1 MASKAI
7 KGITIKLDGDTG
19 ELTSSL
25 NEADKSLKSV
35 ENQLKAVDKALKL
48 DPGNIE
54 LIAQKQDLLN
64 KAIEETKNK
73 LEIEKQ
79 AAEQAAQA
87 LEDGTI
93 TQQQYDALQTEIIN
107 TTTELKKLEDQ
118 ARESASTMG
127 TAMQEAGNKIQAVG
141 EKVTDVGKSLTTNVT
156 GPIVGVAATSIAA
169 FNEVDGALDQIAA
182 RTGATGAQLEELEDI
197 AKSIATTIP
206 TSFGTAS
213 SAVAAVSTRFGVTGK
228 QLEDLSTQFVKFA
241 ELNGTDVTQAVYSAQ
256 GALAAW
262 GLDASEAGSYLDYI
276 NSVGQR
282 TGASVDDLN
291 DKIAANAATFQ
302 DMGFNIADAAE
313 FLGQVELSG
322 ADVSTVMTGL
332 RKALDDAS
340 ASGMPLSEALAQLQ
354 TDLQNAETDADAMQ
368 RAIDLFGTKAGPAM
382 ANMARQ
388 GRVSFSSLSSSLSD
402 YSGNVTNTY
411 ETTLDG
417 TDKMNV
423 AMNEVKL
430 AGAELGA
437 SVADT
442 LVPIMEGLADIL
454 TDLSEWWQSLDE
466 DQQKVIVT
474 IGLVVAA
481 IGPLLVILGTLIT
494 NVGVV
499 VGAFGTLSTF
509 MAGTLIP
516 TLTAAATT
524 FTATVIP
531 AVVAAAPVILAVV
544 AAVAAVIAVVEAVKS
559 VIENSDAWIGF
570 FSDLWTGLK
579 GTLEDVWDA
588 ITSTVANIGDC
599 LSDLWDDISGGFL
612 DLLGDAWDW
621 GVDLIDNFV
630 DGITSVAHKVKDKV
644 TSIAGDI
651 ADRLGFS
658 EPEVGP
664 LSNFHT
670 FAPDMIDLWNEGIEK
685 NLGSVQAS
693 ANDMAAAAASPL
705 ENTGAQLS
713 GISSQLG
720 DLELSASPVNV
731 AANIYIGQ
739 KLLQRQIID
748 TTAQA
753 EYISG
758 GTF

>member
-19 ELTSSL
+19 DLTSSL
-25 NEADKSLKSV
+25 NEADRSLKSV

-48 DPGNIE
+48 DPTNLD
-54 LIAQKQDLLN
+54 LIHQKQDLLN
-64 KAIEETKNK
+64 RAIEETKNK
-73 LEIEKQ
+73 LDIEKQ

-87 LEDGTI
+87 LKDGTI
-93 TQQQYDALQTEIIN
+93 TQEQYDALQTEIQN

-118 ARESASTMG
+118 AKQSSSAMG
-127 TAMQEAGNKIQAVG
+127 EAMTAAGDKIQAVG

-156 GPIVGVAATSIAA
+156 GPIVGVAAASIAA

-182 RTGATGAQLEELEDI
+182 RTGATGTALAEMEDI

-213 SAVAAVSTRFGVTGK
+213 QAVAAVNTRFGVTGK
-228 QLEDLSTQFVKFA
+228 TLEDLSTQFVKFA
-241 ELNGTDVTQAVYSAQ
+241 ELNGTDVTTAVYSAQ
-256 GALAAW
+256 SALAAW
-262 GLDASEAGSYLDYI
+262 GMDASEAGAYLDYI
-276 NSVGQR
+276 NTIGQR

-368 RAIDLFGTKAGPAM
+368 RAIDLFGSRAGPAM

-388 GRVSFSSLSSSLSD
+388 GKVSFSSLNSD
-402 YSGNVTNTY
+402 LNSYKGNITTTY

-417 TDKMNV
+417 TDKMSV

-437 SVADT
+437 SVADA

-454 TDLSEWWQSLDE
+454 SDLADWWDGLDE
-466 DQQKVIVT
+466 SQQKVILT
-474 IGLVVAA
+474 IVGIVAA
-481 IGPLLVILGTLIT
+481 LGPLLVIIGTLIT
-494 NVGVV
+494 NIGVIA
-499 VGAFGTLSTF
+499 GAIGSLITF
-509 MAGTLIP
+509 ITGATVATEGAAVAT
-516 TLTAAATT
+516 TAAAVPV
-524 FTATVIP
+524 TAI
-531 AVVAAAPVILAVV
+531 AAPILAVV
-544 AAVAAVIAVVEAVKS
+544 AAIVAVIAVIEAVKS
-559 VIENSDAWIGF
+559 VMENSDAWIGF
-570 FSDLWTGLK
+570 FTDLWNNLI
-579 GTLEDVWDA
+579 GTLQNVWDA

-621 GVDLIDNFV
+621 GKDLIQGFI
-630 DGITSVAHKVKDKV
+630 DGIKSM
-644 TSIAGDI
+644 AGDLWDTVSDV
-651 ADRLGFS
+651 AGDVRDFLGFS
-658 EPEVGP
+658 EPKKGP

-670 FAPDMIDLWNEGIEK
+670 YAPDMIDLWNEGIRQ
-685 NLGSVQAS
+685 NLPSVQKSAS
-693 ANDMAAAAASPL
+693 DMAAAAASPL
-705 ENTGAQLS
+705 ETTGSQLQ
-713 GISSQLG
+713 GISGQL
-720 DLELSASPVNV
+720 DTLEIGASPVNV
-731 AANIYIGQ
+731 AANIYLGN
-739 KLLQRQIID
+739 KLIQRQIVNTIAD
-748 TTAQA
+748 A
-753 EYISG
+753 EYLSG
-758 GTF
+758 GGF

>member
-19 ELTSSL
+19 DLTSSL
-25 NEADKSLKSV
+25 NEADRSLKSV

-48 DPGNIE
+48 DPTNLD
-54 LIAQKQDLLN
+54 LIHQKQDLLN
-64 KAIEETKNK
+64 RAIEETKNK
-73 LEIEKQ
+73 LDIEKQ

-87 LEDGTI
+87 LKDGTI
-93 TQQQYDALQTEIIN
+93 TQEQYDALQTEIQN

-118 ARESASTMG
+118 AKQSSSAMG
-127 TAMQEAGNKIQAVG
+127 EAMTAAGDKIQAVG

-156 GPIVGVAATSIAA
+156 GPIVGVAAASIAA

-182 RTGATGAQLEELEDI
+182 RTGATGTALAEMEDI

-213 SAVAAVSTRFGVTGK
+213 QAVAAVNTRFGVTGK
-228 QLEDLSTQFVKFA
+228 TLEDLSTQFVKFA
-241 ELNGTDVTQAVYSAQ
+241 ELNGTDVTTAVYSAQ
-256 GALAAW
+256 SALAAW
-262 GLDASEAGSYLDYI
+262 GMDASEAGAYLDYI
-276 NSVGQR
+276 NTIGQR

-368 RAIDLFGTKAGPAM
+368 RAIDLFGSRAGPAM

-388 GRVSFSSLSSSLSD
+388 GKVSFSSLNSD
-402 YSGNVTNTY
+402 LNSYKGNITTTY

-417 TDKMNV
+417 TDKMSV

-437 SVADT
+437 SVADA

-454 TDLSEWWQSLDE
+454 SDLADWWDGLDE
-466 DQQKVIVT
+466 SQQKVILT
-474 IGLVVAA
+474 IVGIVAA
-481 IGPLLVILGTLIT
+481 LGPLLVIIGTLIT
-494 NVGVV
+494 NIGVIA
-499 VGAFGTLSTF
+499 GAIGSLITF
-509 MAGTLIP
+509 ITGATVATEGAAVAT
-516 TLTAAATT
+516 TAAAVPV
-524 FTATVIP
+524 TAI
-531 AVVAAAPVILAVV
+531 AAPILAVV
-544 AAVAAVIAVVEAVKS
+544 AAIVAVIAVIEAVKS
-559 VIENSDAWIGF
+559 VMENSDAWIGF
-570 FSDLWTGLK
+570 FTDLWNNLI
-579 GTLEDVWDA
+579 GTLQNVWDA

-599 LSDLWDDISGGFL
+599 LSGLWDDISGGFL
-612 DLLGDAWDW
+612 DLLGDAWSW
-621 GVDLIDNFV
+621 GKDLIQGFI
-630 DGITSVAHKVKDKV
+630 DGIKSM
-644 TSIAGDI
+644 AGDLWDTVSDV
-651 ADRLGFS
+651 AGDVRDFLGFS
-658 EPEVGP
+658 EPKKGP

-670 FAPDMIDLWNEGIEK
+670 YAPDMIDLWNEGIRQ
-685 NLGSVQAS
+685 NLPSVQKSAS
-693 ANDMAAAAASPL
+693 DMAAAAASPL
-705 ENTGAQLS
+705 ETTGSQLQ
-713 GISSQLG
+713 GISGQL
-720 DLELSASPVNV
+720 DTLEIGASPVNV
-731 AANIYIGQ
+731 AANIYLGN
-739 KLLQRQIID
+739 KLIQRQIVNTIAD
-748 TTAQA
+748 A
-753 EYISG
+753 EYLSG
-758 GTF
+758 GGF

>member
-35 ENQLKAVDKALKL
+35 EDQLKAVDKALKL

-156 GPIVGVAATSIAA
+156 TPIVGVAAASIAA

-182 RTGATGAQLEELEDI
+182 RTGATGAQLEEMEDI

-213 SAVAAVSTRFGVTGK
+213 QAVAAVNTRFGVTGK
-228 QLEDLSTQFVKFA
+228 TLEDLSTQFVKFA
-241 ELNGTDVTQAVYSAQ
+241 ELNGIDVTQAVYSAQ

-262 GLDASEAGSYLDYI
+262 GLDASEAGAYLDYI

-302 DMGFNIADAAE
+302 DMGFNISDAAE

-340 ASGMPLSEALAQLQ
+340 ASGIPLSEALEQLQ
-354 TDLQNAETDADAMQ
+354 TDLQNAESDADAMQ

-481 IGPLLVILGTLIT
+481 IGPLLIILGTLIT

-559 VIENSDAWIGF
+559 VMENSDAWIGF

-599 LSDLWDDISGGFL
+599 LSGLWDDISGGFL
-612 DLLGDAWDW
+612 DVVGSAWDW

>member
-25 NEADKSLKSV
+25 NDADRSLKSV

-48 DPGNIE
+48 DPTNLD
-54 LIAQKQDLLN
+54 LIHQKQDLLN
-64 KAIEETKNK
+64 RAIEETKNK
-73 LEIEKQ
+73 LDIEKQ

-87 LEDGTI
+87 LKDGTI
-93 TQQQYDALQTEIIN
+93 TQEQYDALQTEIQN

-118 ARESASTMG
+118 AKQSSSAMG
-127 TAMQEAGNKIQAVG
+127 EAMTAAGDKIEAVG
-141 EKVTDVGKSLTTNVT
+141 QKVTDVGKSLTTNVT
-156 GPIVGVAATSIAA
+156 GPIVGVAAASIAA

-182 RTGATGAQLEELEDI
+182 RTGATGTALAEMEDI
-197 AKSIATTIP
+197 AKNIATTIP

-213 SAVAAVSTRFGVTGK
+213 QAVAAVNTRFGVTGK
-228 QLEDLSTQFVKFA
+228 TLEDLSTQFVKFA
-241 ELNGTDVTQAVYSAQ
+241 ELNGTDVTTAVYSAQ
-256 GALAAW
+256 SALAAW

-276 NSVGQR
+276 NTIGQR

-368 RAIDLFGTKAGPAM
+368 RAIDLFGTRAGPAM

-388 GRVSFSSLSSSLSD
+388 GKVSFSSLNSDLSS
-402 YSGNVTNTY
+402 YKGNITTTY

-417 TDKMNV
+417 TDKMSV

-437 SVADT
+437 SVADA

-454 TDLSEWWQSLDE
+454 SELADWWDGLDE
-466 DQQKVIVT
+466 SQQKVILT
-474 IGLVVAA
+474 IVGIVAA
-481 IGPLLVILGTLIT
+481 LGPLLVILGTLIT

-509 MAGTLIP
+509 ITATLIP
-516 TLTAAATT
+516 ALAAAGTTLTV
-524 FTATVIP
+524 TVIP
-531 AVVAAAPVILAVV
+531 AVIAAAPVILAVV

-570 FSDLWTGLK
+570 FTDLWNNLID
-579 GTLEDVWDA
+579 TLQNVWDA

-612 DLLGDAWDW
+612 DLLGDAWSW
-621 GVDLIDNFV
+621 GVDLIQGFI
-630 DGITSVAHKVKDKV
+630 DGIKSM
-644 TSIAGDI
+644 AGDLWDTVSDV
-651 ADRLGFS
+651 AGDVRDFLGFS
-658 EPEVGP
+658 EPKKGP

-670 FAPDMIDLWNEGIEK
+670 YAPDMIDLWNEGIRQ
-685 NLGSVQAS
+685 NLPSVQKSAS
-693 ANDMAAAAASPL
+693 DMAAAAASPL
-705 ENTGAQLS
+705 ETTGSQLQ
-713 GISSQLG
+713 GISGQL
-720 DLELSASPVNV
+720 DTLEIGASPVNV
-731 AANIYIGQ
+731 AANIYLGN
-739 KLLQRQIID
+739 KLIQRQIVNTIAD
-748 TTAQA
+748 A
-753 EYISG
+753 EYLSG
-758 GTF
+758 GGF

>member
-19 ELTSSL
+19 DLTSSL
-25 NEADKSLKSV
+25 NEADRSLKSV

-48 DPGNIE
+48 DPTNLD
-54 LIAQKQDLLN
+54 LIHQKQDLLN
-64 KAIEETKNK
+64 RAIEETKNK
-73 LEIEKQ
+73 LDIEKQ

-87 LEDGTI
+87 LKDGTI
-93 TQQQYDALQTEIIN
+93 TQEQYDALQTEIQN

-118 ARESASTMG
+118 AKQSSSAMG
-127 TAMQEAGNKIQAVG
+127 EAMTAAGDKIQAVG

-156 GPIVGVAATSIAA
+156 GPIVGVAAASIAA

-182 RTGATGAQLEELEDI
+182 RTGATGTALEEMEDI

-213 SAVAAVSTRFGVTGK
+213 QAVAAVNTRFGVTGK
-228 QLEDLSTQFVKFA
+228 TLEDLSTQFVKFA
-241 ELNGTDVTQAVYSAQ
+241 ELNGTDVTTAVYSAQ
-256 GALAAW
+256 SALAAW

-276 NSVGQR
+276 NSIGQR

-368 RAIDLFGTKAGPAM
+368 RAIDLFGTRAGPAM

-388 GRVSFSSLSSSLSD
+388 GKVSFSSLNSD
-402 YSGNVTNTY
+402 LNSYQGNITTTY

-417 TDKMNV
+417 TDKMSV

-437 SVADT
+437 SVADA
-442 LVPIMEGLADIL
+442 LVPIMEGLADVL
-454 TDLSEWWQSLDE
+454 SDLAGWWDSLDSG
-466 DQQKVIVT
+466 QQKVILT
-474 IGLVVAA
+474 IVGIVAA
-481 IGPLLVILGTLIT
+481 LGPLIVIIGTLIT
-494 NVGVV
+494 NIGVIA
-499 VGAFGTLSTF
+499 GAIGTLTTF
-509 MAGTLIP
+509 ITGATVATEAAGVA
-516 TLTAAATT
+516 TAA
-524 FTATVIP
+524 TAIP
-531 AVVAAAPVILAVV
+531 VTAIAAPILAVV
-544 AAVAAVIAVVEAVKS
+544 AAIVAVIAIIEAVKS
-559 VIENSDAWIGF
+559 VMENSDAWIGF
-570 FSDLWTGLK
+570 FTDLWNNLI
-579 GTLEDVWDA
+579 GTLQNVWDA

-612 DLLGDAWDW
+612 DLLGDAWSW
-621 GVDLIDNFV
+621 GKDLIQGFI
-630 DGITSVAHKVKDKV
+630 DGIKSM
-644 TSIAGDI
+644 AGDLWDTVSDV
-651 ADRLGFS
+651 AGDVRDFLGFS
-658 EPEVGP
+658 EPKKGP

-670 FAPDMIDLWNEGIEK
+670 YAPDMIDLWNEGIRQ
-685 NLGSVQAS
+685 NLPSVQKSAS
-693 ANDMAAAAASPL
+693 DMAAAAASPL
-705 ENTGAQLS
+705 ETTGSQLQ
-713 GISSQLG
+713 GISGQL
-720 DLELSASPVNV
+720 DTLEIGASPVNV
-731 AANIYIGQ
+731 AANIYLGN
-739 KLLQRQIID
+739 KLIQRQIVNTIAD
-748 TTAQA
+748 A
-753 EYISG
+753 EYLSG
-758 GTF
+758 GGF